1 MRSPGTGFH
10 WQVQPNLLPTN
21 LVASRF
27 RPMLFPYFRD
37 ICTRV
42 QDLDSR
48 HRDLSG
54 TASII
59 YYGTRSWYKRDRP
72 RSIVGGG
79 RTRGGITVERF
90 RMPTPAAAFQAQAF
104 TPERSPR
111 CQMAICRPRPRPLV
125 LRLLIRKRQS
135 LTIHFLSAIFNRLHS
150 TSVICNIHETWLMI
164 VPDPEVG
171 CDIDFLQT
179 RRGK

>member
-1 MRSPGTGFH
+1 MPLH
-10 WQVQPNLLPTN
+10 WLRYRIAIARNWISLASATKLTPNH

-37 ICTRV
+37 ISTTIE
-42 QDLDSR
+42 DLDSR

-79 RTRGGITVERF
+79 RTGGGRTVERF

-111 CQMAICRPRPRPLV
+111 CQMAICRPRPKPLV

-135 LTIHFLSAIFNRLHS
+135 PAIHFLSAIFHRLRS
-150 TSVICNIHETWLMI
+150 NFVICNIHET
-164 VPDPEVG
+164 
-171 CDIDFLQT
+171 
-179 RRGK
+179 